1 MYRHCIYCSADLG
14 ANEAIEHFPVG
25 RQVAFDAEK
34 GRLWAVCGRC
44 ARWNLAPIEER
55 WEAVEEAEKRFHDT
69 RLRVQRENIG
79 LARLPDGTRLVR
91 VGPALAGELAA
102 WRYGETLQARRKRY
116 LTMAAVGMV
125 APVALTSLFIA
136 GVIGS
141 GASSFMGVYGII
153 RDQIDG
159 RRKLYE
165 LPAHEGRS
173 EPIFIQRRHMAG
185 ARLSAGRE
193 GEPQVELPHA
203 PGHHGKTQLVVRG
216 EEARRLLERTLVLMN
231 ANGAR
236 RSQVDTAVNALHR
249 AGSAEDFIAGAAR
262 EGRALVAA
270 APAKSFR
277 VYRDPRQRDPLD
289 RTGALALEMVL
300 HEAHERRALEGELAL
315 LEAAWREA
323 EQIAAIADRLAMAPQ
338 PQQG

>member
-25 RQVAFDAEK
+25 RQVAFDGEK

-79 LARLPDGTRLVR
+79 VARLADGTRLVR
-91 VGPALAGELAA
+91 VGAALAGELAA

-116 LTMAAVGMV
+116 LVVAAVGV
-125 APVALTSLFIA
+125 LVPVALTSLFIA
-136 GVIGS
+136 GIVGS
-141 GASSFMGVYGII
+141 GASSLLGLEGYVREAIN
-153 RDQIDG
+153 G

-165 LPAHEGRS
+165 LPGHAGRS
-173 EPIFIQRRHMAG
+173 ESIVLQRRHMAG

-193 GEPQVELPHA
+193 GEPQVELPRA
-203 PGHHGKTQLVVRG
+203 PGHNGVSRLVVRG

-236 RSQVDTAVNALHR
+236 RRQVDTAVDALHR
-249 AGSAEDFIAGAAR
+249 AGSAEDFIARAAR
-262 EGRALVAA
+262 EGRALVAG

-277 VYRDPRQRDPLD
+277 VYRDPKQRVPLD
-289 RTGALALEMVL
+289 RTGALALEMAL
-300 HEAHERRALEGELAL
+300 HEAHERRALEGELTL
-315 LEAAWREA
+315 LEAAWRDA

-338 PQQG
+338 PQQV